1 MLIKQQSLWWQW
13 NTLKQRKC
21 MKKLPNNFSE
31 KLITVRLSY
40 KWRHSGL
47 QRSLRFSC
55 SVWFAPR
62 YWGTLR
68 LAGSRCSRS
77 QDVRY
82 PVQVYSDECK
92 QSARQTRA
100 FVHKTHESWAQ
111 IWHHNT
117 SLTEICRSCVAAEWL
132 CKSPNFMVVQ
142 VQMSYSLLAMQA
154 CTVVY
159 IGFYL
164 HSLWNNM
171 YRVNTRN
178 GYVKFFKWVSVNGH
192 AAASTV

>member
-1 MLIKQQSLWWQW
+1 MAVKHTRAKKVHEKML
-13 NTLKQRKC
+13 
-21 MKKLPNNFSE
+21 NNFSE

-47 QRSLRFSC
+47 QRWLRFSC

-82 PVQVYSDECK
+82 SVQVYSDEC
-92 QSARQTRA
+92 RQTRA

-132 CKSPNFMVVQ
+132 CKSSNFMVVH

-154 CTVVY
+154 CKVVY

-164 HSLWNNM
+164 QSLWNSM

-178 GYVKFFKWVSVNGH
+178 GYVQFFKRVSVNGH
-192 AAASTV
+192 AAASKV